1 MNDFKM
7 KTIMNYKKNHDEVW
21 NLKEE
26 TEKLKKMLKK
36 KTSIEEVEDLI
47 IENKN
52 LRSKLQKMIG
62 RPLAENDL
70 EHPDSFQDAL
80 LLTEDLIKKKKL
92 DSAISEMKEKLLKE
106 SRCLICTL
114 KTPCKHSDKEALA
127 IIPKEKNCL
136 ELVLPNNNT
145 FITGSDVDLPKRF
158 RIRSC
163 RGRNEYIDKKTED
176 KNEKMIKEAQKRLE
190 TLTKI
195 EAFREEKLRNEIEK
209 MENELKI
216 EKELAE
222 KKKIEEEKKKKYY
235 DLQKEKLNEYVK
247 NKTKMEKKK
256 EKRPQSQKIRI
267 RPYSNKKIND
277 YQNKTSLVL
286 EILKHQTKLIK
297 SLNESK
303 GLIEEDK
310 KVEDSVALLYN
321 Y

>member
-106 SRCLICTL
+106 SI
-114 KTPCKHSDKEALA
+114 
-127 IIPKEKNCL
+127 
-136 ELVLPNNNT
+136 
-145 FITGSDVDLPKRF
+145 
-158 RIRSC
+158 
-163 RGRNEYIDKKTED
+163 
-176 KNEKMIKEAQKRLE
+176 
-190 TLTKI
+190 
-195 EAFREEKLRNEIEK
+195 
-209 MENELKI
+209 
-216 EKELAE
+216 
-222 KKKIEEEKKKKYY
+222 
-235 DLQKEKLNEYVK
+235 
-247 NKTKMEKKK
+247 
-256 EKRPQSQKIRI
+256 
-267 RPYSNKKIND
+267 
-277 YQNKTSLVL
+277 
-286 EILKHQTKLIK
+286 
-297 SLNESK
+297 
-303 GLIEEDK
+303 
-310 KVEDSVALLYN
+310 
-321 Y
+321 